1 MRLCPDSVVA
11 WGKKKAEELQVVAAR
26 ICDSWLELA
35 CAMSTKRA
43 FASPARPLAAYR
55 LDGRP
60 DLVSGVGQARRVAQ
74 GLSRRGGRPRSLQ
87 TLLRA
92 ARRQARAVQ
101 RPSLARTQ
109 GPDRH
114 RQRAMGRANAR
125 PLVEANA
132 AVRSA
137 HVEGALSRA
146 LPDARSANVDQTLQR
161 HRPGRGSAA
170 PHRNL
175 PPLPRPIRSPR
186 QGLPIA
192 RDTIS

>member
-1 MRLCPDSVVA
+1 MPWSEADRAKYDVIRERYSSDLSD
-11 WGKKKAEELQVVAAR
+11 AEFGL
-26 ICDSWLELA
+26 IFPLLP
-35 CAMSTKRA
+35 TPKR
-43 FASPARPLAAYR
+43 RGAYR

-114 RQRAMGRANAR
+114 RQRARGPANAR
-125 PLVEANA
+125 PSRRGQRSRPQRPRRGRSDA
-132 AVRSA
+132 A
-137 HVEGALSRA
+137 
-146 LPDARSANVDQTLQR
+146 DARSANVDQTLQR
-161 HRPGRGSAA
+161 HRPGAGS
-170 PHRNL
+170 PSIETC
-175 PPLPRPIRSPR
+175 RPSPDRSEPADGR
-186 QGLPIA
+186 TIA